1 VDPTVVRTETVRF
14 QAECHTRRPNLA
26 LVFNVHFVMLQLSF
40 LLSVHILSTVGSRP
54 AVSEDVAEHAR
65 RVTRAEEQMVRSAR
79 TVYALSQQVM
89 QFQDELSRVNLRS
102 VEESRKVFYVHC
114 CNSVHLCQLSFWY
127 CRLVTSLL
135 YFSWTKHYGIIS
147 MGSPSVAIECNPRKT
162 LSGFVFRKLYSGIM
176 LYSLR

>member
-114 CNSVHLCQLSFWY
+114 CNSVHLCQLSF
-127 CRLVTSLL
+127 RLVMCSLL
-135 YFSWTKHYGIIS
+135 YFSWTKHYGKIP
-147 MGSPSVAIECNPRKT
+147 MGSSSVVIIRFR
-162 LSGFVFRKLYSGIM
+162 LS
-176 LYSLR
+176 

>member
-1 VDPTVVRTETVRF
+1 VDPTVVRTETVCF
-14 QAECHTRRPNLA
+14 QAGCHTRRPNLA
-26 LVFNVHFVMLQLSF
+26 LVFNIHFVMWRLSF

-79 TVYALSQQVM
+79 TMYALNQQVM

-114 CNSVHLCQLSFWY
+114 CNSVHLCQLSFH
-127 CRLVTSLL
+127 LVTSLL
-135 YFSWTKHYGIIS
+135 YFSWTKHYGKIPVGSSSSVVIIRF
-147 MGSPSVAIECNPRKT
+147 C
-162 LSGFVFRKLYSGIM
+162 LS
-176 LYSLR
+176 